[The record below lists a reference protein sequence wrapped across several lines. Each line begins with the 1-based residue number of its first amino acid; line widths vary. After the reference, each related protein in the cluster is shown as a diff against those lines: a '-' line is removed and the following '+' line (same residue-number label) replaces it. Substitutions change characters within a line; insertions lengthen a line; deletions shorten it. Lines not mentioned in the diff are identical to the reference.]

1 MSMRKKV
8 KNVVVIATISSL
20 IVGCMTMRTSR
31 LPYFI
36 ENLEKHS
43 FTPEQRET
51 IGEILRYVN
60 DLEN

>member
-43 FTPEQRET
+43 FTLEQRET

>member
-1 MSMRKKV
+1 MSTLRRLR
-8 KNVVVIATISSL
+8 NVVIITTISSL

-36 ENLEKHS
+36 ETLEKHS